1 MKLLEGRLI
10 NVSNR
15 LPVEIKN
22 RSGHPRL
29 SRSSGGLATALDSV
43 WRGQH
48 GVWIG
53 WAGAGADS
61 SAADALLQKAAHGR
75 PCTFKPV
82 AISREEVSKF
92 YAGFANEIIWPL
104 FHDMPSRCDF
114 DPENWEVY
122 QRVNRRFAQATAE
135 IATAKDV
142 IWAHDYHL
150 MLMGRYLREAGS
162 LAPAGFFLHI
172 PFPSPDMFEKLPWR
186 KSILRSLLQYNL
198 IGFQADRDRFNFLS
212 CLERILPEAAVSRD
226 ETNHLDNGAVSVVLD
241 GHRTTIGTFPI
252 SISFEEFAGHAASRQ
267 VEAGAKQLRHELT
280 HRFLVLGV
288 DRMDYTKGI
297 PERLKAFRIL
307 LRRFPELRQRVTL
320 LQVVVPSREEIFN
333 YKELRREV
341 ELLVSQING
350 EFTESGWVP
359 IHYMHRSLT
368 RRQLLTYYR
377 AADILLVTSLKDGM
391 NLVAKEF
398 CAAQV
403 DECGVVILSEFTGAA
418 AELQHGALV
427 INPYDLTAM
436 AEAIH
441 RACVMPVEEK
451 RSRMRLLR
459 GVVRTHNVQA
469 WADSFLSAVLAS
481 GRGVEPRG
489 VELPGREPQGR
500 EPQQVETR
508 AEAVSPA
515 EPSVLNALSFRP
527 APKNTLSF
535 RTAAGGEEPA
545 FLPAPPRVKRPV
557 KDARA

>member
-53 WAGAGADS
+53 WAGPAADS
-61 SAADALLQKAAHGR
+61 ATADTLLQKAARGR
-75 PCTFKPV
+75 PYSFKPV
-82 AISREEVSKF
+82 TISRDEVSKF
-92 YAGFANEIIWPL
+92 YSGFANEIIWPL

-114 DPENWEVY
+114 DPEYWEVY
-122 QRVNRRFAQATAE
+122 QRVNRRFAHATAE

-142 IWAHDYHL
+142 IWVHDYHL

-162 LAPAGFFLHI
+162 SGHAGFFLHI
-172 PFPSPDMFEKLPWR
+172 PFPAPDMFEKLPWR
-186 KSILRSLLQYNL
+186 KSILRALLQYDL
-198 IGFQADRDRFNFLS
+198 LGFQTDRDRFNFLS
-212 CLERILPEAAVSRD
+212 CLERILPEAAALRD
-226 ETNHLDNGAVSVVLD
+226 DFATSVVLE
-241 GHRTTIGTFPI
+241 GRRSRVGTFPI
-252 SISFEEFAGHAASRQ
+252 SIAFEEFASHAASHE
-267 VEAGAKQLRHELT
+267 VESAANQLRHELT

-307 LRRFPELRQRVTL
+307 LRRFPELRHRVTL

-350 EFTESGWVP
+350 EFTDAGWVP

-368 RRQLLTYYR
+368 RKQLLTYYR

-403 DECGVVILSEFTGAA
+403 EERGVAIISEFTGAA

-427 INPYDLTAM
+427 INPYDLAGI

-441 RACVMPVEEK
+441 RACVMPAEEK

-459 GVVRTHNVQA
+459 DIVRTHNVQS
-469 WADSFLSAVLAS
+469 WADAFLSAAMTA
-481 GRGVEPRG
+481 EPR
-489 VELPGREPQGR
+489 VEAR
-500 EPQQVETR
+500 V
-508 AEAVSPA
+508 AHEAGSRDEDTDIPLVA
-515 EPSVLNALSFRP
+515 
-527 APKNTLSF
+527 
-535 RTAAGGEEPA
+535 AAGSHDQRIA
-545 FLPAPPRVKRPV
+545 
-557 KDARA
+557 

>member
-29 SRSSGGLATALDSV
+29 SRSSGGLASALDSV
-43 WRGQH
+43 WRGQR
-48 GVWIG
+48 GVWVG
-53 WAGAGADS
+53 WAGA
-61 SAADALLQKAAHGR
+61 AADGASAETLLEKAAHGR
-75 PCTFKPV
+75 SYSFKPV
-82 AISREEVSKF
+82 TISRDEVSKF
-92 YAGFANEIIWPL
+92 YSGFANEIIWPL

-114 DPENWEVY
+114 DPEYWEVY

-150 MLMGRYLREAGS
+150 MLMGRYLRETGS
-162 LAPAGFFLHI
+162 SARAGFFLHI
-172 PFPSPDMFEKLPWR
+172 PFPAPDMFEKLPWR
-186 KSILRSLLQYNL
+186 KPILRALLQYHVL
-198 IGFQADRDRFNFLS
+198 GFQTDRDHYNFLS
-212 CLERILPEAAVSRD
+212 CLERILPEAIALRGD
-226 ETNHLDNGAVSVVLD
+226 AANDNHDNSVVLE
-241 GHRTTIGTFPI
+241 GHRTKTGTFPI
-252 SISFEEFAGHAASRQ
+252 SISFDEFASHAASHE
-267 VEAGAKQLRHELT
+267 VESAANQLRHELT

-307 LRRFPELRQRVTL
+307 LRRFPELRHRVTL
-320 LQVVVPSREEIFN
+320 LQVVVPSREDIPN
-333 YKELRREV
+333 YKDLRREV

-377 AADILLVTSLKDGM
+377 AADSLLVTSLKDGM

-403 DECGVVILSEFTGAA
+403 EECGVVIISEFTGAA

-427 INPYDLTAM
+427 INPYDLAGV

-441 RACVMPVEEK
+441 RACVMPVEE
-451 RSRMRLLR
+451 
-459 GVVRTHNVQA
+459 
-469 WADSFLSAVLAS
+469 
-481 GRGVEPRG
+481 
-489 VELPGREPQGR
+489 
-500 EPQQVETR
+500 
-508 AEAVSPA
+508 
-515 EPSVLNALSFRP
+515 
-527 APKNTLSF
+527 
-535 RTAAGGEEPA
+535 
-545 FLPAPPRVKRPV
+545 
-557 KDARA
+557 